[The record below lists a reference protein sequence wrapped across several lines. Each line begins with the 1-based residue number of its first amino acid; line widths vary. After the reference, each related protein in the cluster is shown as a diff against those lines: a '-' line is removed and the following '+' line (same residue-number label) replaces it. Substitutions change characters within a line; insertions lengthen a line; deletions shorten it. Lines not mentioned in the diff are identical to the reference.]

1 MHRLVLQETDFLML
15 ILEPEKLS
23 VSVGFTGP
31 MWMPWPDSSTVT
43 AWEAQKDSV
52 THERVTR
59 HPVTD
64 HIAQWQRT
72 CLEYTRPWVPSAS
85 MDSLSPRLCVC
96 DGGGL

>member
-1 MHRLVLQETDFLML
+1 MHRLVLQEIAFIML
-15 ILEPEKLS
+15 ILEPKKLS

-31 MWMPWPDSSTVT
+31 MWMPWLDSSTQSRGKLT

-64 HIAQWQRT
+64 HIAQ
-72 CLEYTRPWVPSAS
+72 
-85 MDSLSPRLCVC
+85 
-96 DGGGL
+96 